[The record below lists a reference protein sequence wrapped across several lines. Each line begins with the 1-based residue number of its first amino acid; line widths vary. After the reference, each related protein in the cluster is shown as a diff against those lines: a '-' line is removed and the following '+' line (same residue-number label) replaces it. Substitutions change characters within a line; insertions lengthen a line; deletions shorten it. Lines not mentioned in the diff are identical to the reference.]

1 VDGENLAVVFV
12 KVILALAL
20 VGGLF
25 VAGWSVYRRLPSDPS
40 EARNIEAHER
50 AKTSLSIVLSIGTTD
65 AKFSSPV
72 ELYPFDLTAA
82 QREFQAIPRP
92 GKQFDDFLARRMQ
105 GVTPVKAL
113 PDSNGRAIALLS
125 EGNWWLRA
133 AATFANGERLE
144 WRLPVS
150 VSKQGQTV
158 ELTIGNAYE
167 HTKKF

>member
-1 VDGENLAVVFV
+1 MDEENLVISFV

-25 VAGWSVYRRLPSDPS
+25 VAGWSVYRRLPSDAS
-40 EARNIEAHER
+40 ETRNIGTNER

-65 AKFSSPV
+65 ATFSSPV
-72 ELYPFDLTAA
+72 ELYPFDLAAA

-105 GVTPVKAL
+105 GVTPVKAQ
-113 PDSNGRAIALLS
+113 PDSNGRAVAFLS

-150 VSKQGQTV
+150 VSKQVQTV
-158 ELTIGNAYE
+158 ELTVENAYE